1 MSYDDLMVE
10 RAEMKDEVVKL
21 NRKDPGKSIIC
32 GLGID
37 WSGSFT

>member
-1 MSYDDLMVE
+1 MSDDDLMVE
-10 RAEMKDEVVKL
+10 RAEMEDEVVKL